1 MLTPFKCLK
10 LVKSFAATYSSHL
23 LLFYAQTSFQITLG
37 ISEKIPKNRFE
48 DTELTSDGSYS
59 MWNSLSKLEKEWN
72 LQGWPTKTP
81 HSLGVFCFGLGGFSR
96 GVTHLWKLTC
106 YDLWVFQNFQDKPN
120 FSGVFK
126 KAFHQ
131 PPCLFF
137 SGTDHW

>member
-1 MLTPFKCLK
+1 MRTRFKCLK
-10 LVKSFAATYSSHL
+10 FVKSFVATYSSHPL
-23 LLFYAQTSFQITLG
+23 LLYAQTSFQITLG

-81 HSLGVFCFGLGGFSR
+81 HSLGVFYFGLGSVSR
-96 GVTHLWKLTC
+96 GVTHFYGSSFAMKLE
-106 YDLWVFQNFQDKPN
+106 
-120 FSGVFK
+120 FSSISKTNLTLAEFLK
-126 KAFHQ
+126 KYFINHHAS
-131 PPCLFF
+131 F